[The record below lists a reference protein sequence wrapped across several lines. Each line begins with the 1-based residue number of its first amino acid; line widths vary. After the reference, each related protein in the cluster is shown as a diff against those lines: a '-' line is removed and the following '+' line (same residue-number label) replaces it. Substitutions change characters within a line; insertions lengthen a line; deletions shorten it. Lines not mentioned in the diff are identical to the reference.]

1 MNITDNLIRIKEGK
15 DNIIKS
21 LKNKGVSIADN
32 TLINEIPTI
41 IDNAEISGGGGSD
54 TPVQPETPELVQKY
68 EGASVFRI
76 EVPTDNYLAYIGLKD
91 SNLQPLCTYNVDWG
105 DNTTIDENCEGDT
118 YHFYDKKG
126 VYDINLYNLSKD
138 ISLGN
143 LDIQIC
149 SIFTTQYNNN
159 VSFTSTPLQ
168 IGSNDKL
175 DTSQYIINILIGSNI
190 TSIGSYAFQNCSRLQ
205 SITIPEG
212 IKKIGSYAF
221 YGCSS
226 LQNITI
232 PSSVTSIGSY
242 AFQYCSSLQTITI
255 PEGVTR
261 IENYAFQYCSSLQ
274 SISIPE
280 GVTKIDSNTFSN
292 CSSLQ
297 NITIPSSV
305 TSIGSSAFYNCS
317 SLQSISIPE
326 GVTKIDSNTFNNC
339 SSLQNISIPSSVTS
353 IGSNAFQSCSL
364 LSTIILKAMTPPS
377 IQSNTFSSVGTKVP
391 SSISKILYIPEGASD
406 YESGDWK
413 SYIVDKGFEI
423 SNSEPIFQLN
433 DYQKDV
439 IYTINN
445 NLLKVVFE
453 NLFIDKAIYD
463 NQENIWRLSFNY
475 ISQFPRFS
483 RASQLLSV
491 VIPEGVT
498 GIGTSSFSMC
508 VRLMDVIIPSS
519 VKNISDS
526 AFYYCYRLSTITCK
540 AMTAPSLGSINP
552 FDSVGSQVKDKPK
565 VLRVPEGATGYDSG
579 NWKTYV
585 LNKGYTLEY
594 VPLSEL

>member
-21 LKNKGVSIADN
+21 LKNKGVSIDDN

-41 IDNAEISGGGGSD
+41 IDNAEIGGGD
-54 TPVQPETPELVQKY
+54 TPSQPETPELVQKY

-212 IKKIGSYAF
+212 
-221 YGCSS
+221 
-226 LQNITI
+226 
-232 PSSVTSIGSY
+232 
-242 AFQYCSSLQTITI
+242 
-255 PEGVTR
+255 VTR

-317 SLQSISIPE
+317 SLQSISIPEGVTKIDSNTFNNCSSLQTITIPE

>member
-1 MNITDNLIRIKEGK
+1 M
-15 DNIIKS
+15 
-21 LKNKGVSIADN
+21 
-32 TLINEIPTI
+32 
-41 IDNAEISGGGGSD
+41 
-54 TPVQPETPELVQKY
+54 
-68 EGASVFRI
+68 
-76 EVPTDNYLAYIGLKD
+76 
-91 SNLQPLCTYNVDWG
+91 
-105 DNTTIDENCEGDT
+105 
-118 YHFYDKKG
+118 
-126 VYDINLYNLSKD
+126 
-138 ISLGN
+138 
-143 LDIQIC
+143 
-149 SIFTTQYNNN
+149 
-159 VSFTSTPLQ
+159 
-168 IGSNDKL
+168 
-175 DTSQYIINILIGSNI
+175 
-190 TSIGSYAFQNCSRLQ
+190 
-205 SITIPEG
+205 
-212 IKKIGSYAF
+212 
-221 YGCSS
+221 
-226 LQNITI
+226 
-232 PSSVTSIGSY
+232 
-242 AFQYCSSLQTITI
+242 QTIT
-255 PEGVTR
+255 
-261 IENYAFQYCSSLQ
+261 
-274 SISIPE
+274 
-280 GVTKIDSNTFSN
+280 
-292 CSSLQ
+292 
-297 NITIPSSV
+297 
-305 TSIGSSAFYNCS
+305 
-317 SLQSISIPE
+317 IPE